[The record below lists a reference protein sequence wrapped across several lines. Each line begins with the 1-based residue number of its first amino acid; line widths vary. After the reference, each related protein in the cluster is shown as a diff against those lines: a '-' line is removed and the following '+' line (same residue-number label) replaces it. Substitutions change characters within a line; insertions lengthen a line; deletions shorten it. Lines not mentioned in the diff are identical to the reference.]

1 MTLTCGSLTEVAAPK
16 LARLR
21 LRMCDGGDYRA
32 ALPMKSFLN
41 LVGMLALLGGILA
54 LLMAASAVHGI
65 LAGISILV
73 CVTSLSLAKVIALAE
88 TRLERTSE
96 QRRKAQEHW
105 EVDLDAA
112 RADGVFVAAVAG
124 H

>member
-1 MTLTCGSLTEVAAPK
+1 
-16 LARLR
+16 
-21 LRMCDGGDYRA
+21 
-32 ALPMKSFLN
+32 MKSFLN

>member
-1 MTLTCGSLTEVAAPK
+1 
-16 LARLR
+16 
-21 LRMCDGGDYRA
+21 
-32 ALPMKSFLN
+32 
-41 LVGMLALLGGILA
+41 
-54 LLMAASAVHGI
+54 
-65 LAGISILV
+65 V